1 MASRGGGHPSRGAG
15 PPGGGRGNGNA
26 GGRGWE
32 GGHGGRGWNSGN
44 NGGRGSNFVQGGPS
58 GTAGSGSGGNSGHD
72 TENHDNIFA
81 DGVFRAAPG
90 RPNNGAGGYR
100 NNQGFNRYNERRN
113 FGGNGGNFWYNERRY
128 TGYPN
133 GRNVNPR
140 QNDTADGLT
149 VIQRQLVKE
158 AAEAL
163 ARQFVER
170 QPDPVRSSDAP
181 MQSAES
187 QPMGPV
193 AHAQPAVQML
203 QGRDYQL
210 VLTSASLV
218 RTGDAEGKIDET
230 LGIEV
235 FLPPKHSVEGI
246 LELYHENYNIA
257 LVRLKH
263 DLTTA
268 ISPQDIFNVR
278 ESTENK
284 SVVAIGRGP
293 KRSHGLLMASMGEAK
308 GKYKTEHKN
317 KRSTGLA
324 KKLYCPDLLI
334 STCQIKK
341 VGIGGPLIDLDG
353 SFIGMNFYEESETTP
368 FLPRKT
374 IVTVLHKGFDLLE
387 RAAEPMDKVSGCG
400 EESSSSSSAMESF
413 VKNLQLK
420 RKMVME
426 RRSVEQR
433 FRNELREKM
442 MDAPFEPETFGDLDS
457 TKKISDSILR
467 RGVVSVALLSEDV
480 LVYACSGISVSHT
493 HANIQAHQSVFVTSA
508 RLAQKFNDNRTRD
521 DNLRIEVRA
530 SEGRTLHGFL
540 YLYDEK
546 KGIAIVTSFCLHYV
560 YAMDTCNPLDLPGG
574 TLDNDLFAFGRAI
587 DGTLM
592 GASCSHPVFKD
603 KGISTVNCEITES
616 GHGGPLLY
624 LPPGGSGHIV
634 GLTVKSGH
642 GKITFLPTKQLHN
655 WLQRF
660 LKKTRKNSHFRGYSL
675 PKGVKTVIPS
685 GFMVR
690 SKVLQSLGYPLPP
703 PLVFELNG
711 RLTGTFE
718 EYFGQLHYWKGYPFD
733 TTYDN
738 GPNPIWYQLGE
749 RVTQEI
755 SQSVVSIA
763 SFKDNTRCFACTG
776 LLITGKDCPL
786 VLTSASLLRT
796 DDAEGEI
803 DEKLKI
809 EVFLPRN
816 HTVQGIL
823 ELYHEYYNIAVVRLK
838 SDLTVAICPQDILN
852 VTESRNTKSVG
863 RASIGRSVVAI
874 GRGTKKCHGL
884 LMASMGEVKGKY
896 KAITERK
903 RKRSTGLVKKPDC
916 QDLLLSTC
924 QIKKVGI
931 GGPLIGLDGSFIGM
945 NFYDESGTTPF
956 LPRKEI
962 LTVVRQGFNLLERW
976 PVSKPYWFLGGQVH
990 PLDQLVGK
998 VLQ

>member
-1 MASRGGGHPSRGAG
+1 MTGIDLGTVSAEAEVREMNGARSMALSSPINFFYFLSQVSPTLIFRSWKDFAPRKSGATRHLFS
-15 PPGGGRGNGNA
+15 PLYV
-26 GGRGWE
+26 RGWI
-32 GGHGGRGWNSGN
+32 R
-44 NGGRGSNFVQGGPS
+44 
-58 GTAGSGSGGNSGHD
+58 D
-72 TENHDNIFA
+72 
-81 DGVFRAAPG
+81 
-90 RPNNGAGGYR
+90 
-100 NNQGFNRYNERRN
+100 
-113 FGGNGGNFWYNERRY
+113 
-128 TGYPN
+128 
-133 GRNVNPR
+133 
-140 QNDTADGLT
+140 
-149 VIQRQLVKE
+149 
-158 AAEAL
+158 L
-163 ARQFVER
+163 AW
-170 QPDPVRSSDAP
+170 
-181 MQSAES
+181 
-187 QPMGPV
+187 
-193 AHAQPAVQML
+193 PA
-203 QGRDYQL
+203 
-210 VLTSASLV
+210 
-218 RTGDAEGKIDET
+218 
-230 LGIEV
+230 
-235 FLPPKHSVEGI
+235 
-246 LELYHENYNIA
+246 
-257 LVRLKH
+257 
-263 DLTTA
+263 
-268 ISPQDIFNVR
+268 
-278 ESTENK
+278 
-284 SVVAIGRGP
+284 
-293 KRSHGLLMASMGEAK
+293 
-308 GKYKTEHKN
+308 
-317 KRSTGLA
+317 
-324 KKLYCPDLLI
+324 KL
-334 STCQIKK
+334 
-341 VGIGGPLIDLDG
+341 
-353 SFIGMNFYEESETTP
+353 F
-368 FLPRKT
+368 
-374 IVTVLHKGFDLLE
+374 
-387 RAAEPMDKVSGCG
+387 RAAEPMDKVSGSG
-400 EESSSSSSAMESF
+400 EESSSSSAMESF

-426 RRSVEQR
+426 RRAVEQR

-442 MDAPFEPETFGDLDS
+442 MDAPFEPETFGDPDS
-457 TKKISDSILR
+457 TKKLSDSIMR

-493 HANIQAHQSVFVTSA
+493 HANIQDHHTVFVTSA

-546 KGIAIVTSFCLHYV
+546 KGIAIVTSFSLHYV
-560 YAMDTCNPLDLPGG
+560 FAMDTCNPLDLPGG
-574 TLDNDLFAFGRAI
+574 TLNNDLFAYGRAI

-603 KGISTVNCEITES
+603 KGTSTVSCEITES

-624 LPPGGSGHIV
+624 LPPGGSEHIV
-634 GLTVKSGH
+634 GLIVKSGH
-642 GKITFLPTKQLHN
+642 GKITFLSTKQLHN

-660 LKKTRKNSHFRGYSL
+660 LKKTRKSNHFRGYSL

-703 PLVFELNG
+703 PLLFELNG

-718 EYFGQLHYWKGYPFD
+718 EYFGQLHYWKGYPFH

-738 GPNPIWYQLGE
+738 GPNRIWYQLGE

-823 ELYHEYYNIAVVRLK
+823 ELYHEYYNIAVVSLK

-903 RKRSTGLVKKPDC
+903 RKRSTALVKKPDC

-945 NFYDESGTTPF
+945 NFYDETGTTPF

-962 LTVVRQGFNLLERW
+962 LTVLCQGFNLLESSSLAGRPVNMDLSPKTRMRKRTQW

-998 VLQ
+998 VLM